1 MFDDFDLCQ
10 QIDEITPEENYE
22 DIVLWSNNNDIWQ
35 LPEDCR

>member
-1 MFDDFDLCQ
+1 MFDDFDLYQ
-10 QIDEITPEENYE
+10 QIDEITPEDYE

>member
-10 QIDEITPEENYE
+10 QIDEIAPEDYE